1 MMRTMRWLLLIALA
15 ACVDTG
21 TPSEFLIY
29 DVDPALG
36 EYRMMRAH
44 IDTLDHPHRGI
55 GTVAEVRGGG
65 SMVIEN
71 PDPQT
76 EAQWEDAFAL
86 DGDAAPDIQWVLR
99 DNGVA
104 MPLDFDSAMML
115 TLYHHLER
123 ASEYFDGIGVPLTR
137 VRRLPVYY
145 GTNLELTL
153 FFLPVPL
160 LADNAAYVMN
170 VDAFLI
176 PPRRRLQDVPLYAN
190 RGVMIHEYSHAVF
203 NRLVHGDTRVPAYLI
218 EDWLQEV
225 MNEMRSLDE
234 GVADFF
240 AASAVEDSNF
250 LSASIPNAEELNI
263 DRDVAVE
270 RHYDVELRWSVGQDD
285 ILSYDPYELGSV
297 IAATLWA
304 LRADVDHV
312 TLATAVVAA
321 LDGTAPAETFTVTAF
336 FDSVVD
342 ELPAAARADA
352 CQLFGERLDAVA
364 GDLTCTP

>member
-1 MMRTMRWLLLIALA
+1 MMRWFLLLSLV
-15 ACVDTG
+15 ACVDGG

-36 EYRMMRAH
+36 EYRMMRAR
-44 IDTLDHPHRGI
+44 IDTLEDPHRGI

-65 SMVIEN
+65 SMVIKN
-71 PDPQT
+71 ADPQT
-76 EAQWEDAFAL
+76 EAEWQEAFVL
-86 DGDAAPDIQWVLR
+86 DGDAAPDIQWALR

-123 ASEYFDGIGVPLTR
+123 ASEYFDGIGVPLTA

-145 GTNLELTL
+145 ATNLEVTI

-160 LADNAAYVMN
+160 LSDNAAYVMN

-176 PPRRRLQDVPLYAN
+176 PPRNILDDVPLFAN

-203 NRLVHGDTRVPAYLI
+203 NRLVHGDTRAPAYLL
-218 EDWLQEV
+218 EDWPPAV

-234 GVADFF
+234 GAADFF
-240 AASAVEDSNF
+240 AASAVDNSDF
-250 LSASIPNAEELNI
+250 LSASIPEEFDI
-263 DRDVAVE
+263 DRDLAAE
-270 RHYDVELRWSVGQDD
+270 RHYDDEVRWSVTNDD
-285 ILSYDPYELGSV
+285 ILSYDPYQLGSV
-297 IAATLWA
+297 IASTLWA
-304 LRADVDHV
+304 LRADVDHA
-312 TLATAVVAA
+312 TLAKAVVAA
-321 LDGTAPAETFTVTAF
+321 LDSTAPVDTFTVVAF

-342 ELPAAARADA
+342 ELPVAIRTDA
-352 CQLFGERLDAVA
+352 CLLFAERLDVVAVE
-364 GDLTCTP
+364 LTCLF